1 MLFLEAVD
9 FSSEP
14 FSDTH
19 QRVMMRHVCTVPS
32 SWLGNE
38 EVEMAGTEKVDVEQS
53 RLPASAQEL
62 DGSAG
67 PSSVLSLSDDANQRK
82 RLKRRMRNRRK
93 RKARAKRRKLNGV
106 NREEDL
112 C

>member
-1 MLFLEAVD
+1 M
-9 FSSEP
+9 
-14 FSDTH
+14 
-19 QRVMMRHVCTVPS
+19 
-32 SWLGNE
+32 
-38 EVEMAGTEKVDVEQS
+38 EVVETEKVDAEQS

-82 RLKRRMRNRRK
+82 RLKRQMRNRRK
-93 RKARAKRRKLNGV
+93 KKARAKRRKLNGV
-106 NREEDL
+106 NREGDL